1 MSSVAINQELLAA
14 AVGRLGDDTLT
25 AVRKAA
31 LSSFGD
37 SGFPGIRQEN
47 WRYTNLAPAAE
58 LSNAWLAAEALP
70 APSTDIDIADL
81 NTAIDAHWIV
91 ISNGVADPNSLG
103 ALQSAGVTA
112 APLSKNA
119 DTITIDIEEPLS
131 SFNASLLRDGVL
143 IRIADNQTLEKPVGL
158 LFLDDAT
165 LSPGLS
171 LNRCLI
177 ELGRNSKASFVEL
190 HRSVGHCGHLAN
202 SVMQLDLAAGADAS
216 FVRVQERQEQHLQIG
231 RVLATLQDDATL
243 RHTSIDVGGS
253 FIRNDVVVTMA
264 GRNSV
269 AKICGAFLADD
280 AQHID
285 NHILVDHKIG
295 PARSLQDFR
304 GIVGGRSRCV
314 FNGKALVREGADG
327 TDAEQSNHNLLLS
340 DTAEIDTKPE
350 LEIFADDV
358 KCSHGT
364 TVGQLDKKAL
374 FYLRSRGLSHKA
386 ATNLLTRAFVGHILQ
401 QLPVERVKHYV
412 DDIVT
417 AKLDQM
423 TGAAEQ

>member
-14 AVGRLGDDTLT
+14 AVGRLGKDTLT
-25 AVRKAA
+25 GVRMAA

-37 SGFPGIRQEN
+37 SGFPGIRHEN

-58 LSNAWLAAEALP
+58 LSNAWLGAEPRP
-70 APSTDIDIADL
+70 APSTDIDIDKL
-81 NTAIDAHWIV
+81 STAIDAHWLV
-91 ISNGVADPNSLG
+91 ISNGVVNPDSL
-103 ALQSAGVTA
+103 ATLQSAGVSAT
-112 APLSKNA
+112 PLSKNA
-119 DTITIDIEEPLS
+119 DTIQIDIEAPLS
-131 SFNASLLRDGVL
+131 SFNASLMHDGVL
-143 IRIADNQTLEKPVGL
+143 IRIADNQTLEKPLGL

-165 LSPGLS
+165 QTPGLS

-177 ELGRNSKASFVEL
+177 ELGQNARASFVEL
-190 HRSVGHCGHLAN
+190 HRSMGQCGHLAN
-202 SVMQLDLAAGADAS
+202 SVMQLELAAGASAS
-216 FVRVQERQEQHLQIG
+216 FVRVQERQKEHLQIG
-231 RVLATLQDDATL
+231 RVLATLQDNATF

-253 FIRNDVVVTMA
+253 LTRNDIVVTMA
-264 GRNSV
+264 GKNSV
-269 AKICGAFLADD
+269 ADICGAFLADD
-280 AQHID
+280 TQHMD

-364 TVGQLDKKAL
+364 TVGQLDEKAL
-374 FYLRSRGLSHKA
+374 FYLRSRGLSHKE

-401 QLPVERVKHYV
+401 QLPIERVKTYV
-412 DDIVT
+412 DNIVT

-423 TGAAEQ
+423 TGAAG